1 MKTYLLPLSLMLVA
15 SVAQAQTPA
24 PAAAPAQAPATKPG
38 PVIPGVCIYSN
49 EAVMHNADVSKAAMT
64 RLEQLSTA
72 AEAEL
77 APDLKTLET
86 ERESIV
92 KQQQGGATQQ
102 TLQPL
107 VQALSTKAQAFSD
120 KAFIVNQELS
130 RTEQQANAQLGQVIG
145 PVLNTTYEARNCGML
160 VDRAAVL
167 FANPAMDITGEVIDK
182 LNASKVTVDIKR
194 VVINEADRQKLLQL
208 KAQQEAQQG
217 GQ

>member
-24 PAAAPAQAPATKPG
+24 APAAPTPVTNPG
-38 PVIPGVCIYSN
+38 PVIPGVCVYSN
-49 EAVMHNADVSKAAMT
+49 EAVMRNANVSKAAMT

-77 APDLKTLET
+77 APDLKVLET
-86 ERESIV
+86 EREAIV
-92 KQQQGGATQQ
+92 KQQQAGATQQ

-107 VQALSTKAQAFSD
+107 VQALSTKAQTFSD

-130 RTEQQANAQLGQVIG
+130 RTEQQANAQLAQVIG
-145 PVLNTTYEARNCGML
+145 PVLNTTYESRKCGML

-167 FANPAMDITGEVIDK
+167 FANPAMDITSEVIDK
-182 LNASKVTVDIKR
+182 LNASNVTVDIKR
-194 VVINEADRQKLLQL
+194 VVINETDRQRLLQL

-217 GQ
+217 G